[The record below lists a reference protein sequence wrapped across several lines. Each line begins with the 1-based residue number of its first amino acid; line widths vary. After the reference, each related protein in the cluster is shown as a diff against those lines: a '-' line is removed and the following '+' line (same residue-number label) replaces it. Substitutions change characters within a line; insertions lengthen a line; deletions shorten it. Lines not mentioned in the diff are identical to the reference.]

1 MKKALFVSRKFDLV
15 GQSAPSRYF
24 LDIVK
29 RMELLGYD
37 ISIAKLDFESYT
49 KTKSLNLSFPYRL
62 ILPGFQNFF
71 NYNLSLSYIFIFKW
85 LYKFKKRPKYQRATE
100 LIIKSEKRFL
110 KKLSKT
116 NYDVIFVDYFFLAE
130 GLSFFFGKKI
140 IITHDVWHQHYTVGK
155 TKGYFGTLTSTEE
168 KRLLSMADLVIA
180 ISQRDRRIFEGLGMK
195 ATNVIDLYPLIKV
208 KRDITSHLIQSR
220 IRSTSIIFVGSNYR
234 ANVYGLEWFL
244 EEVWPL
250 IDNENIQ
257 LKVIGN
263 VKKYINPELTEKFN
277 NVNFMGFV
285 DDLSLY
291 YDEAKFVISPL
302 LEGSGVKIKNI
313 EAIEYGLPIVT
324 TSVGAQGLEHFKNQ
338 GMYIENTAREF
349 ANRIDDFFMYS
360 DMISKSLTLMN
371 ERRIKVISQQQNL
384 SELQT
389 FLDE

>member
-140 IITHDVWHQHYTVGK
+140 IIHVP
-155 TKGYFGTLTSTEE
+155 TK
-168 KRLLSMADLVIA
+168 
-180 ISQRDRRIFEGLGMK
+180 
-195 ATNVIDLYPLIKV
+195 IKCER
-208 KRDITSHLIQSR
+208 K
-220 IRSTSIIFVGSNYR
+220 
-234 ANVYGLEWFL
+234 
-244 EEVWPL
+244 P
-250 IDNENIQ
+250 
-257 LKVIGN
+257 LKVI
-263 VKKYINPELTEKFN
+263 K
-277 NVNFMGFV
+277 
-285 DDLSLY
+285 
-291 YDEAKFVISPL
+291 A
-302 LEGSGVKIKNI
+302 
-313 EAIEYGLPIVT
+313 
-324 TSVGAQGLEHFKNQ
+324 
-338 GMYIENTAREF
+338 
-349 ANRIDDFFMYS
+349 
-360 DMISKSLTLMN
+360 
-371 ERRIKVISQQQNL
+371 IKVIFNFSILNVIFPIL
-384 SELQT
+384 VIRI
-389 FLDE
+389 F